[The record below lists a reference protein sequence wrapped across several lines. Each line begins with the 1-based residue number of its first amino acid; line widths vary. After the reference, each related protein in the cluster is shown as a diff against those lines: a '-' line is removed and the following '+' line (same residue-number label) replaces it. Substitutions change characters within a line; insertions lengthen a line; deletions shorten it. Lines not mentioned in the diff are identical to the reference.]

1 MLILLFIIFVGLFI
15 LGSMFIDEYKHDGLK
30 FSIQIFTSIG
40 AIIVVIMFAITAY
53 QYSQTVVI
61 DEMIEMYAEE
71 NENIENQINVVVNKY
86 MEFENDTFTSLK
98 SESSIT
104 LVSLYPELKSDQL
117 VQTQINTYQSN
128 NAQLKKLKEQ
138 KINAKI
144 YKWWLFFGK

>member
-15 LGSMFIDEYKHDGLK
+15 LGSMFIDEDEFDFLK
-30 FSIQIFTSIG
+30 CCVQTLTVIG
-40 AIIVVIMFAITAY
+40 TAIVVLAFSITAY
-53 QYSQTVVI
+53 EYSKTVVI

-128 NAQLKKLKEQ
+128 NAQLKELKEQ

>member
-15 LGSMFIDEYKHDGLK
+15 LGSMFISEYKHDGLK
-30 FSIQIFTSIG
+30 FCIQCFTSIG
-40 AIIVVIMFAITAY
+40 AIIVVIMFAVIAC
-53 QYSQTVVI
+53 QYSQTIVV

-128 NAQLKKLKEQ
+128 NAQLKELKEQ